1 MVWRS
6 ASLGRGIRARLQAFL
21 GTTENGCTRDH
32 RRVSALAVAAALVF
46 VAELGDKSQ
55 LLVLSLATRFR
66 PLPVLVGFAI
76 AEGTANLLSAAAGG
90 ALGAALPEAP
100 LRVGGGLL
108 FAAFAWRAWGDE
120 DGDDDVAR
128 EVRPGHVARSVA
140 AMMFVAE
147 LGDKTMLTTAT
158 LAAQQ
163 NPVLTWI
170 GATLG
175 IIACGALAVV
185 VGKAIG
191 QRVPRRTTRVVSAL
205 LFLGFGVAL
214 LVDGIRSL

>member
-1 MVWRS
+1 M
-6 ASLGRGIRARLQAFL
+6 
-21 GTTENGCTRDH
+21 
-32 RRVSALAVAAALVF
+32 SALAVAAALVF

-66 PLPVLVGFAI
+66 PLPVLLGFAL
-76 AEGTANLLSAAAGG
+76 AEGAANVLSATAGG

-100 LRVGGGLL
+100 LRIGGGVL
-108 FAAFAWRAWGDE
+108 FVVFAGRAWRDDA
-120 DGDDDVAR
+120 DGDADAG
-128 EVRPGHVARSVA
+128 EVRPGHVVRSVA

-175 IIACGALAVV
+175 IVACGALAVA
-185 VGKAIG
+185 VGNAIG
-191 QRVPRRTTRVVSAL
+191 ERVPRRTTRLVSSL
-205 LFLGFGVAL
+205 LFLGFGVLL